1 MDPQVAA
8 LMDLDTPKLN
18 PLLAEGLAAGHM
30 QRVEEY
36 VDQVFTLTA
45 KGFPPG
51 LEYHGYKRCTPQEE
65 FRERTR
71 RRDNRQVFDIAE
83 SHIYMVSY
91 HFKYMGKDLP
101 EMFLYLPYVGD
112 AGTIKLG
119 GSLFTISPVLAD
131 RVISVGISNVFIRLL
146 RGKVTFMRTP
156 HQIYADDKRETV
168 QITHGLIYNKNDRQ
182 KRFETTIKINSVL
195 PHYLFCKYGVKETF
209 KKYGN
214 TDIVI
219 GGPEITP
226 ESHPASDWV
235 ICESMYDKM
244 RHAGVKPKALSRAI
258 YDPTVIRVAVRRNDF
273 TPLVRQLVGGFYY
286 VVDHFPDRL
295 TLEHIEATSFWKIM
309 LGNILISGRVNAGI
323 LFTDMDEH
331 INSLDEYIDIPVA
344 VNLRDIGIHINDFY
358 DLMVVV
364 MEKFSDWT
372 LEAGDNINSL
382 YNKELSIL
390 YYVMYE
396 ITSAIFKLY
405 FKLKAGA
412 NKIMNE
418 KEVINIFRTH
428 LRTGLIFSIRK
439 MHGEITASSYSG
451 DNKALK
457 FTSVLV
463 PQQDTNRLKSR
474 KGRTGIEDPTRR
486 LHVSVAEVGGYS
498 NIPKS
503 EPSGRSRL
511 NLFLKVDH
519 KNVVQRDPK
528 LVPLLDQVEQM
539 LK

>member
-1 MDPQVAA
+1 MDPQLAA
-8 LMDLDTPKLN
+8 LVDADTPKLN
-18 PLLAEGLAAGHM
+18 PRLANGLACQHM
-30 QRVEEY
+30 QKVEEY
-36 VDQVFTLTA
+36 VDQVFNLTS

-51 LEYHGYKRCTPQEE
+51 LVYHGYKRCTPPDEL
-65 FRERTR
+65 RERTR
-71 RRDNRQVFDIAE
+71 RRDNRCVFDISE
-83 SHIYMVSY
+83 SHIYMVKYNFS
-91 HFKYMGKDLP
+91 YMGEPLP
-101 EMFLYLPYVGD
+101 DIYMYLPYVSDG
-112 AGTIKLG
+112 GTIKLG

-156 HQIYADDKRETV
+156 HQIYIDDKRETV
-168 QITHGLIYNKNDRQ
+168 QVTHGLIYNKNERQ
-182 KRFETTIKINSVL
+182 KKFEKTININSVL
-195 PHYLFCKYGVKETF
+195 PHYLFCKFGVKETF
-209 KKYGN
+209 LKYGN
-214 TDIVI
+214 TSITI
-219 GGPEITP
+219 GGDEINP
-226 ESHPASDWV
+226 DHFPAEQWV
-235 ICESMYDKM
+235 ICESQFAKLPK
-244 RHAGVKPKALSRAI
+244 VKPRALNKSV
-258 YDPTVIRVAVRRNDF
+258 YNPTNIRVAIPRENF
-273 TPLVRQLVGGFYY
+273 TPLVKQLVGGFFY

-295 TLEHIEATSFWKIM
+295 TLENIERTDFWKIM

-323 LFTDMDEH
+323 LFSDMDEH

-344 VNLRDIGIHINDFY
+344 MNLRDIGIPIDDFY

-364 MEKFSDWT
+364 MDKFSDWT

-382 YNKELSIL
+382 YNKELSIM

-412 NKIMNE
+412 NKVMNR
-418 KEVINIFRTH
+418 KEIENIFRVH
-428 LRTGLIFSIRK
+428 LRTGLIFSITK
-439 MHGEITASSYSG
+439 MHGEISASSYSG
-451 DNKALK
+451 DNKAFK
-457 FTSVLV
+457 FTSILV

-474 KGRTGIEDPTRR
+474 KGRTAIEDPTKR

-511 NLFLKVDH
+511 NLFVDIDG
-519 KNVVQRDPK
+519 KNVIKRNPK
-528 LVPLLDQVEQM
+528 FIALLDHVEQM

>member
-1 MDPQVAA
+1 MDPQLAA
-8 LMDLDTPKLN
+8 LVDNDTPKLN
-18 PLLAEGLAAGHM
+18 PILANGLASIHM
-30 QRVEEY
+30 LKVEEY
-36 VDQVFTLTA
+36 IDQVITLTA

-83 SHIYMVSY
+83 SHIYMVKY
-91 HFKYMGKDLP
+91 LFTYMGEELP
-101 EMFLYLPYVGD
+101 EMFLYLPYVNDG
-112 AGTIKLG
+112 GTIKLG

-156 HQIYADDKRETV
+156 HQIYVDDKRETIQV
-168 QITHGLIYNKNDRQ
+168 THGLIYNKNDRQ

-195 PHYLFCKYGVKETF
+195 PHYLFCKFGVKETF

-219 GGPEITP
+219 GSSEIDTQSYPPE
-226 ESHPASDWV
+226 EWV
-235 ICESMYDKM
+235 ICESMYEKLP
-244 RHAGVKPKALSRAI
+244 VKPKALGRFA
-258 YDPTVIRVAVRRNDF
+258 YQPTNIRVAIRRKDF

-295 TLEHIEATSFWKIM
+295 TLEHIEATNFWKIM

-323 LFTDMDEH
+323 LFNDMDEH

-364 MEKFSDWT
+364 MDKFSDWT

-405 FKLKAGA
+405 FKLKAGS
-412 NKIMNE
+412 NKVMNV
-418 KEVINIFRTH
+418 KEVVNIFKTH
-428 LRTGLIFSIRK
+428 LRTGLIFSITK
-439 MHGEITASSYSG
+439 MHGEISASSYSG

-457 FTSVLV
+457 FTSIMV

-474 KGRTGIEDPTRR
+474 KGRTAIEDPTKR

-511 NLFLKVDH
+511 NLFVGVDS
-519 KNVVQRDPK
+519 KNVVKRNPQ
-528 LVPLLDQVEQM
+528 LVPLLDHVEQM